1 MVENDQGRWVASSS
15 GLQMCVYWCST
26 PYVHTT
32 HTHTHNLYTAY
43 IETDTKSIMNKDT
56 RQDSLAFQKPVVN
69 ELLYLAPAV
78 NFT

>member
-1 MVENDQGRWVASSS
+1 MGSILLWPPNV
-15 GLQMCVYWCST
+15 CVLVQHPICA
-26 PYVHTT
+26 HHT